1 MKKVNTFELARDIMR
16 SLWFVSEP
24 EKLMRVAREFLAKS
38 PIVMDAASPELMEY
52 SGAKMSSASGDKK
65 SNRKR
70 VMIVPI
76 RGTMTKYDTCVSYGT
91 QTLAEIMEGYV
102 DDASVA
108 GVVIDIDSGGG
119 SGNAVPPLVAAI
131 KKLQDAGK
139 PVCVHCDL
147 CGSAAYWVASQCD
160 AIYMDNKT
168 SEVGSIGA
176 YYLFCDDSAQNP
188 TTGEKWI
195 SIYAQESEDKN
206 YAYRQALEGNVKPA
220 QEELAVYVKMFQDDV
235 MSGRPG
241 ILKDEK
247 GVLTGKM
254 FITSDAIR
262 LGMADA
268 CKSLKETAEVV
279 MALAGL

>member
-38 PIVMDAASPELMEY
+38 PIVMDAAGPELMEY
-52 SGAKMSSASGDKK
+52 SGTKMSAASGDKK

-76 RGTMTKYDTCVSYGT
+76 HGTMTKYDTCVSYGA
-91 QTLAEIMEGYV
+91 QTLAEILEGYV
-102 DDASVA
+102 DDVSVA

-160 AIYMDNKT
+160 AIYMDKKT
-168 SEVGSIGA
+168 SEVGSKIGRA
-176 YYLFCDDSAQNP
+176 H
-188 TTGEKWI
+188 
-195 SIYAQESEDKN
+195 
-206 YAYRQALEGNVKPA
+206 V
-220 QEELAVYVKMFQDDV
+220 
-235 MSGRPG
+235 
-241 ILKDEK
+241 
-247 GVLTGKM
+247 
-254 FITSDAIR
+254 
-262 LGMADA
+262 
-268 CKSLKETAEVV
+268 
-279 MALAGL
+279 